1 MSEGPAGPRF
11 RYGRCT
17 GLCAGH
23 VMAAGETVGLV
34 LSGGGARGA
43 YEIGVLAE
51 LLPCLAKRG
60 ERPRLIVGTSIGALN
75 AAYLAATSH
84 LSVEESVSA
93 AVTLWSNI
101 RYRQVLCRLTSSLP
115 GFLTGMVGQALG
127 LPVAP
132 RMLLDPM
139 PATKF
144 ISKAVYFR
152 DLNHNA
158 DNGAVRAALVTTRA
172 FTSESVVFHAGGPSP
187 PRDLERGISYVK
199 TPLGAEHVRASS
211 AIPGAFP
218 AVAISDPD
226 GRAGWYYDGGIR
238 LNTPLKPALS
248 LDADR
253 VVVIGLNSIAAGEG
267 SGFAGQRPD
276 LFHGLGQLTQSVLTD
291 ALANDVLTLVA
302 QNRMVIEAEQ
312 GGVPL
317 TNKRAVP
324 YAFVAPQEPNTIGQI
339 AHDVYKTSYR
349 SWRALLRRDDLAVLG
364 RLVGAG
370 RDPLHGELLSYLF
383 FAPEF
388 TRELIDLGR
397 CDGKRWVHARHDD
410 GPWRVSSKPP

>member
-1 MSEGPAGPRF
+1 
-11 RYGRCT
+11 
-17 GLCAGH
+17 
-23 VMAAGETVGLV
+23 MAAGETVALV

-51 LLPCLAKRG
+51 LLPFLDKRG

-84 LSVEESVSA
+84 CSVEKSVSA
-93 AVTLWSNI
+93 AVTLWSEI
-101 RYRQVLCRLTSSLP
+101 RYRQVLRRLTSPLP
-115 GFLTGMVGQALG
+115 GLLIGMVGQALG
-127 LPVAP
+127 LRVAP
-132 RMLLDPM
+132 RMLLDPT
-139 PATKF
+139 PGTTF
-144 ISKAVYFR
+144 IENAVCFR
-152 DLNHNA
+152 HLNDNA
-158 DNGAVRAALVTTRA
+158 DNGIVRAALVATRA
-172 FTSESVVFHAGGPSP
+172 FTSESVVFHAGGTSP
-187 PRDLERGISYVK
+187 PRERERGISYVK
-199 TPLGAEHVRASS
+199 TSLGAEHVRASS

-218 AVAISDPD
+218 AVVLSDPD
-226 GRAGWYYDGGIR
+226 GGRDWYYDGGIR

-248 LDADR
+248 LEADR
-253 VVVIGLNSIAAGEG
+253 VVVIGLNSIAAGDG

-276 LFHGLGQLTQSVLTD
+276 LFHGLGQLMQSVLAD
-291 ALANDVLTLVA
+291 ALAGDVLTLVDE
-302 QNRMVIEAEQ
+302 NRMVIEAEQ

-324 YAFVAPQEPNTIGQI
+324 YAFVAPQEPDSIGQI
-339 AHDVYKTSYR
+339 AQDVYESGYG

-388 TRELIDLGR
+388 TRALIDLGR
-397 CDGKRWVHARHDD
+397 CDAKRWVRARHDD
-410 GPWRVSSKPP
+410 GPWRVTSDPP